1 MEAISVIV
9 KDKNGTDIEA
19 PIRLGTEASF
29 LYNNVKGRLLYIFHL
44 STFR

>member
-1 MEAISVIV
+1 MEAISINV

-29 LYNNVKGRLLYIFHL
+29 LYNNVKGKYIYIDQYYKL
-44 STFR
+44 